1 VKYIIFGSTKKDF
14 SEQFVKLITDK
25 FEMSTMGELK
35 LFLGFQIKKLN
46 TGNFINQAKYIQD
59 MITNCHLALDPLG
72 KPVNQ

>member
-35 LFLGFQIKKLN
+35 LFLGFQIKQLN
-46 TGNFINQAKYIQD
+46 T
-59 MITNCHLALDPLG
+59 
-72 KPVNQ
+72 